1 MSVAS
6 LILDTSTKEE
16 ILRKYTMEKVM
27 VVEVFAKNQLELN
40 EMMVN
45 GDYLI
50 VEDLERQICFE
61 EMD

>member
-1 MSVAS
+1 
-6 LILDTSTKEE
+6 
-16 ILRKYTMEKVM
+16 MEKVM
-27 VVEVFAKNQLELN
+27 VVEVFAKNQVELN
-40 EMMVN
+40 EMMAN

>member
-27 VVEVFAKNQLELN
+27 VVEVFAESQVELN
-40 EMMVN
+40 EMMASGN
-45 GDYLI
+45 YFI

-61 EMD
+61 EMN